1 MLKKVVL
8 LVAAG
13 AALSA
18 GVANAG
24 IGMRDLYADGAVM
37 GSRDPYT
44 DGGRAITE
52 RRDVFVAGARI
63 TSRDGYIE
71 EGSQR

>member
-1 MLKKVVL
+1 MLEKVVL

-18 GVANAG
+18 GVANAA
-24 IGMRDLYADGAVM
+24 IGMRDTYTDGAVM
-37 GSRDPYT
+37 GPRDPYT

-52 RRDVFVAGARI
+52 RRDVFMDGARI
-63 TSRDGYIE
+63 TNRDGYIE
-71 EGSQR
+71 ESSQR